1 MFRVKKMSRYFLANL
16 KQDQLTHEVGI
27 QNFRN
32 STRNGKLLGRYLILS
47 TKHVLFK
54 HMIKA
59 LITNF
64 PFKMLSYSLYAYVQ

>member
-1 MFRVKKMSRYFLANL
+1 MSRYFLANL

-32 STRNGKLLGRYLILS
+32 STRNGKLLCRYLILS

>member
-1 MFRVKKMSRYFLANL
+1 MSRYFLANL

-47 TKHVLFK
+47 TKYVLFK
-54 HMIKA
+54 HIIKA

>member
-1 MFRVKKMSRYFLANL
+1 MLRVKKMSRYFLANL